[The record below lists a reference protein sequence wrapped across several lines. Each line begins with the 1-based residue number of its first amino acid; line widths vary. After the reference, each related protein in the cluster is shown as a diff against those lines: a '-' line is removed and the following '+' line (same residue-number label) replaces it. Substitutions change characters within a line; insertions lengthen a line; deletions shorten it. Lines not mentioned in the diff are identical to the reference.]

1 MRIVIIGTGYVGLT
15 TGVALAFLGHDVTC
29 VDNNSEK
36 IESLQNGDIPF
47 HEPSLS
53 DLLKVSSSKIRFV
66 TSYDEAGIDNCD
78 VIFIAV
84 GTPSMPDGSADLQ
97 YVKCVSEQIGY
108 RLNNKYTVI
117 VNKSTVPVGSGKLV
131 HSLIQN
137 TYSKKHSNQA
147 GDSFS
152 VVSNPEF
159 LRQGSAVVDT
169 LFPDRIVIG
178 GDNQKAV
185 DILIELYGQLIR
197 QDFTPPDFINRPR
210 ECKFSNLVTCDL
222 ASAELIK
229 YTANAFLALKISYI
243 NEIAGL
249 ASIVGAD
256 IKKISYGI
264 GLDKRIGPKFLNAGI
279 GWGGSCFG
287 KDTSALISIGKDY
300 GLEMPII
307 TAARKVN
314 YQQRSWIIDKLLTEL
329 DQFDG
334 STIAL
339 LGASFKPN
347 TDDLREAP
355 SIDIAR
361 SLSLLGANVNI
372 TDPVALPNVRK
383 QHADLRLSYYENPIE
398 ALMSV
403 DAVVLVTE
411 WEEYKHIDWMQVKKV
426 MKNPLI
432 IDGRN
437 FLDREQ
443 LTNLGFRYY
452 GIGR

>member
-1 MRIVIIGTGYVGLT
+1 MKVVIIGTGYVGLT

-29 VDNNSEK
+29 VDNNPQK
-36 IESLQNGDIPF
+36 ITTLKNGEIPF
-47 HEPSLS
+47 HEPNLA
-53 DLLKVSSSKIRFV
+53 DLLQISTDKIRFV
-66 TSYDEAGIDNCD
+66 ESYDEAKIDTSD

-84 GTPSMPDGSADLQ
+84 GTPSLPDGSADLQ
-97 YVKCVSEQIGY
+97 YVRCVAEQIGC
-108 RLNNKYTVI
+108 RLNNNFTVI

-131 HSLIQN
+131 QTLIHDEYQ
-137 TYSKKHSNQA
+137 KKHKNESNEPFA
-147 GDSFS
+147 
-152 VVSNPEF
+152 VISNPEF

-178 GDNQKAV
+178 GDNQKAIE
-185 DILIELYGQLIR
+185 ILIDLYGKLIR
-197 QDFTPPDFINRPR
+197 QDFNPPDFVNRPQD
-210 ECKFSNLVTCDL
+210 CKFSNLVTCDL

-229 YTANAFLALKISYI
+229 YSANAFLALKISYI

-249 ASIVGAD
+249 ASKVGAD

-264 GLDKRIGPKFLNAGI
+264 GLDKRIGSKFLDAGI

-287 KDTSALISIGKDY
+287 KDTSALISIGKNY
-300 GLEMPII
+300 ELEMPII

-314 YQQRSWIIDKLLTEL
+314 YQQRSWIIDKLLSEL
-329 DQFDG
+329 TQFDG
-334 STIAL
+334 ATIAL
-339 LGASFKPN
+339 LGAAFKPK

-361 SLSLLGANVNI
+361 SLTLLGANVNI

-383 QHADLRLSYYENPIE
+383 NHSDLSLFYFEDPVEAFMAAD
-398 ALMSV
+398 A
-403 DAVVLVTE
+403 AVLVTE
-411 WEEYKHIDWMQVKKV
+411 WEDYKHLDWTLLKKV

-437 FLDREQ
+437 FLDREH
-443 LTNLGFRYY
+443 LTNLGYRYY